1 MSARG
6 ACEAEGNPFH
16 VGRFHPDVFP
26 KFRCCARNIVPTFA
40 DQKKFDPRVL
50 PESLVIGRY
59 LCIYR
64 EDVDEKFVGQLAG
77 QPGRVQVGVAI
88 LERASGRILILR
100 CGFKGAGCG
109 VAVTLDA
116 MRHGRHMLRRRY
128 AQTSTVLVDLV
139 HEQLCKYS
147 LVGGLGKRVLRLLGI
162 CEYRVQV
169 ATRMAV
175 LYC

>member
-26 KFRCCARNIVPTFA
+26 KFRCCARDIVPMFA

-77 QPGRVQVGVAI
+77 RLGNVRVGRAI
-88 LERASGRILILR
+88 AETFR
-100 CGFKGAGCG
+100 CCSFRGMVRGITEEL
-109 VAVTLDA
+109 VEAVP
-116 MRHGRHMLRRRY
+116 RHRHVC
-128 AQTSTVLVDLV
+128 Q
-139 HEQLCKYS
+139 
-147 LVGGLGKRVLRLLGI
+147 
-162 CEYRVQV
+162 
-169 ATRMAV
+169 
-175 LYC
+175 